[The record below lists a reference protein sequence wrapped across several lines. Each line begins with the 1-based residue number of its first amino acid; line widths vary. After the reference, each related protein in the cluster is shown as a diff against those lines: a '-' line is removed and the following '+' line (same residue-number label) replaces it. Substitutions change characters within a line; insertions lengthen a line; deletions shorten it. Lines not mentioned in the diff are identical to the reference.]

1 VPTSSGKVLL
11 SIGRTS
17 LLLSA
22 LFQLGCAPQLE
33 KFHVTIP
40 TNPPAPEPDVSKQ
53 QGTTHICPGTQI
65 QLAWSVKGKASLSAA
80 SGLSYQEPFC
90 SSPRRVQANGSEIFD
105 TSPQIA
111 SACGHQAVFRVTA
124 SHDFWHWS
132 GSCPGTG
139 CPAADH
145 EVVLEP
151 QPEQPLGGKPS
162 DCGNDGFEVTNV
174 RPSVDWD
181 DHVRIGTIS
190 VSGPTKQALAN
201 STRTLTVTH
210 EDVTAVFS
218 SQVLTSEAFRTRKM
232 SGVWTLR
239 LSSCDPPPAVL
250 AVTAQTACS
259 Q

>member
-1 VPTSSGKVLL
+1 
-11 SIGRTS
+11 

-40 TNPPAPEPDVSKQ
+40 TNPPSPEADVSKR
-53 QGTTHICPGTQI
+53 QGTTHVCPGTQV
-65 QLAWSVKGKASLSAA
+65 QLSWSVKGKASLSAA
-80 SGLSYQEPFC
+80 SGLIYQEPFC
-90 SSPRRVQANGSEIFD
+90 SAPRKVHANGSQIVD
-105 TSPQIA
+105 TSSQIA
-111 SACGHQAVFRVTA
+111 SACGKQAVFRVTA
-124 SHDFWHWS
+124 SHDLWHWS

-139 CPAADH
+139 CPSADH

-151 QPEQPLGGKPS
+151 QPDQPLGGKPA
-162 DCGNDGFEVTNV
+162 DCGNDGFEVTNF
-174 RPSVDWD
+174 RPAVDWD

-190 VSGPTKQALAN
+190 VSGPTKQALSG

-210 EDVTAVFS
+210 EGATAAFS
-218 SQVLTSEAFRTRKM
+218 SQVLASDAFRGQKM
-232 SGVWTLR
+232 SGAWTLR

-250 AVTAQTACS
+250 TVTTETACS